1 MLTHFQRPIA
11 IVVLLSSL
19 TVLTPLHAAPI
30 DEFRLSDI
38 EQTLHALESTVKEQ
52 ARQIAELQRQ
62 LGHTPLPATAT
73 ATTTTT
79 STPISS
85 DSRWMSSENWL
96 QIKLGMKELQVI
108 DLLGPPTQLRTSDD
122 QTARILMYAIEIG
135 RSGFLSG
142 RVILN
147 KGTVSLIEI
156 PSLK

>member
-11 IVVLLSSL
+11 IAVLLSSL

-73 ATTTTT
+73 TTTT

-96 QIKLGMKELQVI
+96 QIKLGMNELQVI

-147 KGTVSLIEI
+147 KGIVSLIEI